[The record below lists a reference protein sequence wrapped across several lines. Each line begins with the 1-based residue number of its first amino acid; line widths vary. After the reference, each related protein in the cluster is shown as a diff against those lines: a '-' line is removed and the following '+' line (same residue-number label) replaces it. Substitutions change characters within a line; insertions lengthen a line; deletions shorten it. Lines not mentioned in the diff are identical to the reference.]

1 MYISRIKLFN
11 WKNFH
16 DCEVALSERKIDW
29 RILALKE
36 NLPAFMWLKYRRLQE
51 YWEIWENFFA

>member
-16 DCEVALSERKIDW
+16 DCEVALSERKIGW

-36 NLPAFMWLKYRRLQE
+36 NLPAFMWLKYRR
-51 YWEIWENFFA
+51 